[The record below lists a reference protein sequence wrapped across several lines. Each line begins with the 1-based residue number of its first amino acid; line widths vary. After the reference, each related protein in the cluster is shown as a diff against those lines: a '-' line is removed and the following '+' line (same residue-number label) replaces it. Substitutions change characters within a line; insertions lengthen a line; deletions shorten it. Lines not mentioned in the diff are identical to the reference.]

1 LKKTNPKPKPEDPYR
16 VLGVDRNADGAQ
28 IKKAYFQLVREYS
41 PESAP
46 EQFQRIRAAY
56 DQLRSPERRA
66 QADLLLLQP
75 PPPAPQLTQKDF
87 DLSLHREDIIRAAVE
102 LKLREL
108 NPRDDFQLPSLPE
121 DLGKH
126 YTK

>member
-1 LKKTNPKPKPEDPYR
+1 LKKSNPKPKPEDPYR
-16 VLGVDRNADGAQ
+16 TLGVERNADSAQ

-66 QADLLLLQP
+66 QADLILLQP
-75 PPPAPQLTQKDF
+75 PPPTPQLAEKDF
-87 DLSLHREDIIRAAVE
+87 DLSLHREDIIRVALE
-102 LKLREL
+102 LKLTEL
-108 NPRDDFQLPSLPE
+108 NPRDDFQLPVLPE
-121 DLGKH
+121 HLSK
-126 YTK
+126 